1 MRVFPIYAPKLIV
14 KHVRVFFEGSI
25 WVKGVGRLE
34 FSKGRMLLPRRSLPG
49 VQQAI
54 IELNELIE
62 SQNLEAHAS

>member
-14 KHVRVFFEGSI
+14 KHVRIFLKGSV
-25 WVKGVGRLE
+25 WVRGLGRLE
-34 FSKGRMLLPRRSLPG
+34 FSRGRMLLPRKSLPS

>member
-14 KHVRVFFEGSI
+14 KHVRIFLKGSV
-25 WVKGVGRLE
+25 WVRGLGRME
-34 FSKGRMLLPRRSLPG
+34 FSRGRMLLPRKSLPS